1 MGGQNNFSCRSSF
14 FIWLELRYCFDGE
27 MMKKQK
33 PVYKGVEFD
42 SREEIEFY
50 MWLDEAANHGLIF
63 DGFTYQPMPYELSS
77 KRTRLEVKQLK
88 TKTKKVEKHLLHPHK
103 YTADFQFRLTMKG
116 ERLNIFI
123 ADRSTGLVVVDVKG
137 GFNQHGGDREFSINQ
152 KWVFDKYGVYVN
164 KVVPEKLFEA
174 SWCPVEARLTEKT
187 RQVKK
192 KYENCRTIEEFL
204 K

>member
-1 MGGQNNFSCRSSF
+1 
-14 FIWLELRYCFDGE
+14 
-27 MMKKQK
+27 MKKK
-33 PVYKGVEFD
+33 PTYDGIEFD

-50 MWLDEAANHGLIF
+50 MWLEEAVQNGLIF
-63 DGFTYQPMPYELSS
+63 DDFTYQPASYELSS
-77 KRTRLEVKQLK
+77 KRTRLELKQLK

-123 ADRSTGLVVVDVKG
+123 ADRSTGLVTVDIKG

-152 KWVFDKYGVYVN
+152 KWVYDKYGDYIN
-164 KVVPEKLFEA
+164 KVVPEKLFKA
-174 SWCPVEARLTEKT
+174 SWCPVGARLTEKT
-187 RQVKK
+187 RQVKR
-192 KYENCRTIEEFL
+192 KYENCRTVKEFI